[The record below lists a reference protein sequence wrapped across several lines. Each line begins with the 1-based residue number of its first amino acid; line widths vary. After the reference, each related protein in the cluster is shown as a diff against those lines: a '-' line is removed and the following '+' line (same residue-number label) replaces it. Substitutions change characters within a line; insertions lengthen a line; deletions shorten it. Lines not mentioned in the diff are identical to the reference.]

1 MKKISF
7 IIPVYNAELFL
18 RDCVMSITQQEGIS
32 DCEIILINDGS
43 TDNSLLICNELS
55 SKFDN
60 IKTISQINQGTSCA
74 RNTGLNAANGEFIW
88 FVDADDKVEPDF
100 LKYLLTLINKQPNT
114 DIFCFNHKILTKN
127 SVDEVAEISA
137 STSYSDGV
145 DYINKTSAFYLWDKV
160 FKKDF
165 IGNAR
170 FLEGTKNIE
179 EIGRAHV

>member
-1 MKKISF
+1 MKKLSF

-114 DIFCFNHKILTKN
+114 DIFCFNHKILK
-127 SVDEVAEISA
+127 
-137 STSYSDGV
+137 
-145 DYINKTSAFYLWDKV
+145 
-160 FKKDF
+160 
-165 IGNAR
+165 
-170 FLEGTKNIE
+170 
-179 EIGRAHV
+179 

>member
-1 MKKISF
+1 MKKLSF
-7 IIPVYNAELFL
+7 IIPVYNAELFV

-74 RNTGLNAANGEFIW
+74 RKTGLNAANGEFIW

-127 SVDEVAEISA
+127 S
-137 STSYSDGV
+137 
-145 DYINKTSAFYLWDKV
+145 
-160 FKKDF
+160 
-165 IGNAR
+165 
-170 FLEGTKNIE
+170 
-179 EIGRAHV
+179 

>member
-1 MKKISF
+1 MKKLSF

-100 LKYLLTLINKQPNT
+100 LKYLLTLIKSVW
-114 DIFCFNHKILTKN
+114 KIVVCMLTYAK
-127 SVDEVAEISA
+127 I
-137 STSYSDGV
+137 
-145 DYINKTSAFYLWDKV
+145 IM
-160 FKKDF
+160 
-165 IGNAR
+165 
-170 FLEGTKNIE
+170 
-179 EIGRAHV
+179 